1 MTRILIDKA
10 RYTCRCIGNTLC
22 FTNGIVSTCTI
33 SFNTDDTF
41 TSINS
46 FILAT
51 TGKNER

>member
-1 MTRILIDKA
+1 MIRILIDKA
-10 RYTCRCIGNTLC
+10 RYTCRSICDTLC